1 MILVNTIGDHDKHK
15 PILLNYID
23 NFKNNNNT
31 RYQGMDS
38 DWNISSDV
46 KRTYTEYFYNDVVS
60 PIMINIGKSLG
71 FDKFDWDISNSW
83 FQQYKKNEQHNW
95 HNHPN
100 TQFTN
105 CYFLELPNSQ
115 YKTEVVDIDGTIID
129 YVAKE
134 GDVVTMSAWMKH
146 RSPSNGTERK
156 TVIAFNSSYSIIL

>member
-1 MILVNTIGDHDKHK
+1 
-15 PILLNYID
+15 
-23 NFKNNNNT
+23 
-31 RYQGMDS
+31 
-38 DWNISSDV
+38 
-46 KRTYTEYFYNDVVS
+46 
-60 PIMINIGKSLG
+60 MINLIGILATVG
-71 FDKFDWDISNSW
+71 FNNI
-83 FQQYKKNEQHNW
+83 KNEQHNW